1 MNLEQ
6 LKIFISVLE
15 HKSFTKAADA
25 MYISHS
31 TTSRN
36 VAALEEYLETQLL
49 ERDSRRVKAT
59 SAGEM
64 LLNEGRQLLQRVTEL
79 EAAIK
84 RAGSCG
90 GGKLTIASVNLF
102 SKELSEAYKS
112 FCILYPDI
120 VLGMYHR
127 EMSEIFSQTYSGEA
141 DLGVSFSYA
150 LPEEMES
157 FEKLVAAKERFC
169 LVVPPNH
176 PLAQRKA
183 VKPQELI
190 SSCYISVGEQRSG
203 FTKRLEETI
212 LQGRAQSEILSVPT
226 LESLFLQVQSGNGI
240 SLVPCPMAREYGSN
254 CSILD
259 IEGLDSSFEIV
270 LFWRKDNKNPS
281 LPLLLELIAKPE
293 GNKAGESS
301 GSCL

>member
-1 MNLEQ
+1 
-6 LKIFISVLE
+6 
-15 HKSFTKAADA
+15 

-36 VAALEEYLETQLL
+36 VAALEDYLETRLL

-59 SAGEM
+59 PAGEM
-64 LLNEGRQLLQRVTEL
+64 LLTERKLLLQRVAEL

-84 RAGSCG
+84 RADSSGSG
-90 GGKLTIASVNLF
+90 RLAIASVNLF
-102 SKELSEAYKS
+102 SRQLSEAYKN

-150 LPEEMES
+150 LPEDMES
-157 FEKLVAAKERFC
+157 FEMLAAAKERFC
-169 LVVPPNH
+169 LVVPPDH

-183 VKPQELI
+183 VKPQELLG
-190 SSCYISVGEQRSG
+190 SCYISVGEQRSG
-203 FTKRLEETI
+203 FTKRLEEII
-212 LQGRAQSEILSVPT
+212 LQGRPQSEILSVPT

-259 IEGLDSSFEIV
+259 IEGLDTSFDIV

-281 LPLLLELIAKPE
+281 LPLLLELIANPDLT
-293 GNKAGESS
+293 KADSVS